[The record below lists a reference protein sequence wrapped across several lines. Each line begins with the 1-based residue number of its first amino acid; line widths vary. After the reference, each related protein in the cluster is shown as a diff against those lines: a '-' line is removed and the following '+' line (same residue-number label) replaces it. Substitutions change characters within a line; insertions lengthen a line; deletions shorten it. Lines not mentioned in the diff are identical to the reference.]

1 MNYSIEVK
9 DRDGQ
14 DKGLRFFCNDGNNP
28 NVDIIFDKNGDCSM
42 MKISDEDMTRIIDF
56 VSDILGRK

>member
-14 DKGLRFFCNDGNNP
+14 DKGLRFFCNDDDNP
-28 NVDIIFDKNGDCSM
+28 NVDIIFNKDGDCSM
-42 MKISDEDMTRIIDF
+42 MQISDEDMTRIIDF
-56 VSDILGRK
+56 VSDILERK

>member
-9 DRDGQ
+9 DRDDQ
-14 DKGLRFFCNDGNNP
+14 DKGLRFFCNDDNNP

-56 VSDILGRK
+56 VSDILERK